1 MPFNHFDLKR
11 FFKRRDGN
19 SSALPRL
26 SQIISHTISE
36 KAFLQN
42 KEELYSEVKEIGFV
56 DQKKKKKSK
65 LHMFFFQNPNFSL
78 SSEIQSII
86 KLVLVLSHDQASVQH
101 EFNINKIS

>member
-1 MPFNHFDLKR
+1 MEILLHYLGCLKLSVTQ
-11 FFKRRDGN
+11 FLKKHSDKIKRN
-19 SSALPRL
+19 YIQKLMKLVL
-26 SQIISHTISE
+26 SI
-36 KAFLQN
+36 
-42 KEELYSEVKEIGFV
+42 
-56 DQKKKKKSK
+56 KKKKSK

>member
-1 MPFNHFDLKR
+1 MEILLHYLGCLK
-11 FFKRRDGN
+11 
-19 SSALPRL
+19 SSVTQFLIQKLKKLVL
-26 SQIISHTISE
+26 SI
-36 KAFLQN
+36 
-42 KEELYSEVKEIGFV
+42 
-56 DQKKKKKSK
+56 KKKKKSK